1 MEKKRGTRLFAAA
14 LMCFAGLFPF
24 TCLGQSGG
32 SLPRFGIGVNAGTL
46 GAGIQAATAVTRKS
60 NVRFGFNY
68 FTYSGSTTSSKD
80 NITFNGKLK
89 LESAEILFDQYIRG
103 GFHVSPG
110 LAMYYGNQATG
121 DASIPAGQTFTLNG
135 VSYYSAT
142 ANPVTG
148 TGSFTAAK
156 VAPELL
162 IGFGNLLPR
171 SARHFSV
178 NFDLGVIFTRSPLIK
193 LNLIGNACTIS
204 STSGCLPISTT
215 PSVQSNVQAEQT
227 KLNNDAAPYIKY
239 WPVIRLGFGYKF

>member
-103 GFHVSPG
+103 
-110 LAMYYGNQATG
+110 A
-121 DASIPAGQTFTLNG
+121 
-135 VSYYSAT
+135 
-142 ANPVTG
+142 
-148 TGSFTAAK
+148 
-156 VAPELL
+156 
-162 IGFGNLLPR
+162 
-171 SARHFSV
+171 
-178 NFDLGVIFTRSPLIK
+178 
-193 LNLIGNACTIS
+193 
-204 STSGCLPISTT
+204 STSVPAWRCTLAIRPPGTLPFPPAR
-215 PSVQSNVQAEQT
+215 PS
-227 KLNNDAAPYIKY
+227 
-239 WPVIRLGFGYKF
+239 R